1 MSILKKRFKQ
11 NILFGGIS
19 RVLQTLVGF
28 FLISYVIQ
36 KVGMEQW
43 GELTLCISTI
53 SLLSILQ
60 ISISGGTSKRLSDY
74 YYKINLREYSKY
86 FSGTIIITVFIAI
99 IIAILI
105 ICYDIFISDSG
116 TYKLIYYLVGLSSI
130 FQLLNLPFIS
140 IFESLNLTQKNSQI
154 TSYGLIFRTLL
165 VITLFQLT
173 PTISTYTAILVAEN
187 VFIFF
192 LLFYFVFRNHKRI
205 IRFSFEGITIKY
217 LSGILS
223 FNFFNLIN
231 SINYVLFIQLP
242 GIIVAKKFGLRF
254 SGYFGIGVQL
264 NNLFRGF
271 VSILI
276 NALSPIFNILNAK
289 EKSNE
294 LSLYFILTTKFFIVL
309 AILLATGSIFY
320 TPLFLTLWLGES
332 SIELNGFISMYLI
345 FTSVGIAF
353 IPAALMIVTLERLK
367 FTSLFGFI
375 LSITLPIFIYY
386 FNFGKLYYFL
396 VPIVIC
402 LFFLIYNLQ
411 RIIISFNILK
421 INSTEIFKIF
431 IYITLSTLSIYI
443 FNEQTPPIYR
453 FNGIFATIFILIF
466 SIFLFS
472 KKEFSYFTNIL
483 KK

>member
-28 FLISYVIQ
+28 FLISFVIQ
-36 KVGMEQW
+36 KVGMVQW

-74 YYKINLREYSKY
+74 YYKINLRDYSKY
-86 FSGTIIITVFIAI
+86 FSGTIVITVFIAL

-105 ICYDIFISDSG
+105 IGYDLFIGNSDS
-116 TYKLIYYLVGLSSI
+116 YRDIYYLVGLSSI

-154 TSYGLIFRTLL
+154 TSFGLIFRTLL
-165 VITLFQLT
+165 VISFFQFF
-173 PTISTYTAILVAEN
+173 PTISCYTAILVAEN
-187 VFIFF
+187 IFIFL

-205 IRFSFEGITIKY
+205 VRFSFKGIDIKY

-242 GIIVAKKFGLRF
+242 GIIVAKKYGLTF
-254 SGYFGIGVQL
+254 SGYYGIGVQL

-271 VSILI
+271 VSIII

-294 LSLYFILTTKFFIVL
+294 LSLYFLISSKFFIVI
-309 AILLATGSIFY
+309 ALLLVVGSLFY
-320 TPLFLTLWLGES
+320 SPVFLSLWLGENS
-332 SIELNGFISMYLI
+332 KELIGFISIYLI
-345 FTSVGIAF
+345 FTAVGIAF
-353 IPAALMIVTLERLK
+353 IPAALMIITLEKLK
-367 FTSLFGFI
+367 FTSVLGLV
-375 LSITLPIFIYY
+375 LSILLPVFIYY
-386 FNFGKLYYFL
+386 FEFGKYFFIL

-402 LFFLIYNLQ
+402 LFFLFYNLQ
-411 RIIISFNILK
+411 RLVICFRVLRIQS
-421 INSTEIFKIF
+421 SEIFKIF
-431 IYITLSTLSIYI
+431 TFITLSIGGVYLFHTKIPSIY
-443 FNEQTPPIYR
+443 QL
-453 FNGIFATIFILIF
+453 NGIFVSILILILSF
-466 SIFLFS
+466 FLFS